1 MGFLCLP
8 PAIGGRHERVDS
20 DVLNLNNFHW
30 QEVEVAR
37 NQIATKL
44 AVRALTLDRHV
55 SVVLVIVL
63 AHVSVVD
70 WKQVEH
76 LLAHQ
81 GVQVF
86 R

>member
-8 PAIGGRHERVDS
+8 PAIGGRRGRVDS

-44 AVRALTLDRHV
+44 AVRALTLDQHV

-63 AHVSVVD
+63 AHVILED
-70 WKQVEH
+70 
-76 LLAHQ
+76 
-81 GVQVF
+81 GD
-86 R
+86 